1 MNEEKSNTNKG
12 CLPLMIIA
20 VVLVVAFMAFCMRLD
35 NKSTSNTQRA
45 TEVTSSV
52 VETTEATE
60 TTTADS
66 IPKEYKSALISAQR
80 YSDNMSMS
88 KAALYDQLT
97 SQYDQFT
104 PEEADYAVANLSK

>member
-60 TTTADS
+60 TTDN

-104 PEEADYAVANLSK
+104 QEEADYAVANLSK

>member
-1 MNEEKSNTNKG
+1 MFINFPTQFIDIFRQNQKGGFLMNEEKSNTNKG

-35 NKSTSNTQRA
+35 SKSTSNTQQA

-60 TTTADS
+60 TTTADNV
-66 IPKEYKSALISAQR
+66 PKEYKSALKSAQR
-80 YSDNMSMS
+80 YSDNH
-88 KAALYDQLT
+88 
-97 SQYDQFT
+97 
-104 PEEADYAVANLSK
+104 